1 MKEIWSAK
9 LCFAS
14 GEVAMIRI
22 PALRGIHGNISGDTE
37 YDDVTR
43 RDKWSNALMNKMRGK
58 LPNFCGTYLG
68 K

>member
-43 RDKWSNALMNKMRGK
+43 RDK
-58 LPNFCGTYLG
+58 
-68 K
+68 